1 MKVDV
6 GENGNGNNNYDNS
19 CDGYDKKVDKD
30 YGIMLK
36 QQQ

>member
-19 CDGYDKKVDKD
+19 CDGYDKKDNND
-30 YGIMLK
+30 YGTIK